1 MNIFYTNNDP
11 KLCAQY
17 HTNRHVISQ
26 LKEAC
31 QLLSTAHRVL
41 DGKQVAGLSAS
52 GRKKKVWKLDSELD
66 SIVYSAT
73 HINHPSAL
81 WVRQSS
87 HNYMWLCELV
97 SELSKEYTHR
107 YGKVHKCERDGLLD
121 VLYNNVPKNI
131 PKGAFTEPTPAMPVE
146 YIVKGDSIQSYINYI
161 NGAKQ
166 HLHSWKNREVPYF
179 IRGK

>member
-11 KLCAQY
+11 RLCAMEHVDK
-17 HTNRHVISQ
+17 HTVKMILEYN
-26 LKEAC
+26 

-73 HINHPSAL
+73 HINHPSAV

-87 HNYMWLCELV
+87 HNYMWLGELV

-131 PKGAFTEPTPAMPVE
+131 PKGTFTEPTPAMPSE
-146 YIVKGDSIQSYINYI
+146 YIVKGNSIQSYINYI

-166 HLHSWKNREVPYF
+166 HLHSWKNRKVPYF